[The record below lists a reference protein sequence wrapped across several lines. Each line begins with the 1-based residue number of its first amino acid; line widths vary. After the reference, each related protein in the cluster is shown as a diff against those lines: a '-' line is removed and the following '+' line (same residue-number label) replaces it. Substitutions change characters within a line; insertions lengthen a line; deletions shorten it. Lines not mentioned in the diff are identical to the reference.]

1 MFNFSHYILALQ
13 TFQRE
18 IQKDPLLSW
27 IKVIQKPLTTLRVQ
41 LNDKYNE
48 IEYENKFNGQVIY
61 LQHVLNDQFDPVDR
75 LITIEDQANIDY
87 DYLYLN
93 AEGGQPNYVYL
104 DSESA
109 SPYYLNLQSEYTGAT
124 HFVVKIPNTG
134 INEIELKSW
143 VDKYKLAGKQYEI
156 EII

>member
-13 TFQRE
+13 TFQSFL
-18 IQKDPLLSW
+18 QKDPLLSW

-93 AEGGQPNYVYL
+93 AEGGQSSYVYL
-104 DSESA
+104 DSEGA
-109 SPYYLNLQSEYTGAT
+109 SPYYLNLQAEYTGAT

-134 INEIELKSW
+134 INQIELKSW
-143 VDKYKLAGKQYEI
+143 IDKYKLAGKQYEI

>member
-13 TFQRE
+13 TFQSFL
-18 IQKDPLLSW
+18 QKDPLLSW

-61 LQHVLNDQFDPVDR
+61 LEHVLNDQFDPVDR

-93 AEGGQPNYVYL
+93 AEGGQTSYVYL
-104 DSESA
+104 DSEGA
-109 SPYYLNLQSEYTGAT
+109 SPYYLNLQAEYTGAT

-143 VDKYKLAGKQYEI
+143 VAKYKLAGKHYEI